1 MLMWSEIAISEP
13 GPTSPLSDPAALVTS
28 SASAPAA
35 LSARTGPRIA
45 PGSPP
50 S

>member
-1 MLMWSEIAISEP
+1 MWSAIAISRP
-13 GPTSPLSDPAALVTS
+13 GPTSGLSEPAALVTN
-28 SASAPAA
+28 SASAP
-35 LSARTGPRIA
+35 SAFSVRTGPRIA

>member
-1 MLMWSEIAISEP
+1 MWSLIAISEP
-13 GPTSPLSDPAALVTS
+13 GPTSGLSDPAALVTN

-35 LSARTGPRIA
+35 FSARTGPRMA

>member
-1 MLMWSEIAISEP
+1 MWSLIAISEP
-13 GPTSPLSDPAALVTS
+13 GPTSGSSDPAALVTN

-35 LSARTGPRIA
+35 FSARTGPRIA